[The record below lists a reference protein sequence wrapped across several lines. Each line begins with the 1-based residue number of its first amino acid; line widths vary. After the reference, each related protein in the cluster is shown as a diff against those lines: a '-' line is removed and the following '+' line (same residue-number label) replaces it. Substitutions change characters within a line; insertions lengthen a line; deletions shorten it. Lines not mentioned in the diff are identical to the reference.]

1 MASAAQK
8 ISMGV
13 SATPALTRNQDCV
26 APVGRLFTSCAL
38 QSNQTTGYQVTVS
51 SPSRTP
57 TTGIVNLSYVEQDGY
72 QTERAGHTAVTAS
85 FQWFAASALKIRSVD
100 RETRWR

>member
-1 MASAAQK
+1 MLDVNALIGWLRPLRPMSPDLQRLATAACLLSDIGWLEHPDYRSEQ
-8 ISMGV
+8 
-13 SATPALTRNQDCV
+13 AYLRALRM
-26 APVGRLFTSCAL
+26 PFG
-38 QSNQTTGYQVTVS
+38 
-51 SPSRTP
+51 
-57 TTGIVNLSYVEQDGY
+57 GIVNLSYVEQDGY

>member
-13 SATPALTRNQDCV
+13 NATPALTRNQDRV
-26 APVGRLFTSCAL
+26 ASVGRLFTSCAL

-51 SPSRTP
+51 SASRTP
-57 TTGIVNLSYVEQDGY
+57 ILRWPTFNRVRIS
-72 QTERAGHTAVTAS
+72 AMTADVRGMGAEVAS
-85 FQWFAASALKIRSVD
+85 P
-100 RETRWR
+100 

>member
-1 MASAAQK
+1 MASAAQR

-13 SATPALTRNQDCV
+13 SATPALTRNHDCV
-26 APVGRLFTSCAL
+26 ALVGRLFTSCAL

-57 TTGIVNLSYVEQDGY
+57 MHRWPAFNRMRIS
-72 QTERAGHTAVTAS
+72 AMTADVRGMGAEV
-85 FQWFAASALKIRSVD
+85 APP
-100 RETRWR
+100 